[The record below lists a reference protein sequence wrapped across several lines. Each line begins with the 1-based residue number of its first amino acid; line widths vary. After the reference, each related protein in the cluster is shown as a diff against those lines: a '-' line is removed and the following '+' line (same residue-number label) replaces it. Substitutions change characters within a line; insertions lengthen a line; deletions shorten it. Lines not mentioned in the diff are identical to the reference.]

1 MLIFFFDIWPFL
13 IAAVVIFII
22 LGQIISSGVGG
33 AAVAIMGFLDK
44 YDLELMLVFALIAV
58 VIGICLCERS
68 VILGICNALLCAPAG
83 IITFCT
89 IELLIEMF
97 AESGSDG
104 ILAPILN
111 LFFNTFV
118 SIFMVAIIFLLLC
131 ITCALPIHFAK
142 KMYCNNR
149 ALAFLPTAA
158 AYGIYALLFY
168 ILK

>member
-83 IITFCT
+83 VLTYFSIYSG
-89 IELLIEMF
+89 IESF
-97 AESGSDG
+97 AKSSSDG
-104 ILAPILN
+104 ILAPVLD
-111 LFFNTFV
+111 LLLNTFL

-142 KMYCNNR
+142 KMYYKNR